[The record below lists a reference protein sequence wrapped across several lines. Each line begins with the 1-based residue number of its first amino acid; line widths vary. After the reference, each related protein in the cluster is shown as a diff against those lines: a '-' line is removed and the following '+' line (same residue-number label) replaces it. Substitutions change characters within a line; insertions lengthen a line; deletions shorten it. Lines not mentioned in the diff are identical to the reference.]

1 MSTNTFQGRDNERNS
16 SRVLKPPGGGSS
28 DLFGTGSSQTA
39 AESANQSKSKQTSS
53 NIFGDPYDPVR
64 DVRRSDVKAA
74 TEHEQKKQDLGQF
87 ETPAYVKAE
96 KPQEDTQS
104 KLFGDHSNQSRR
116 TGKGQGEEFPVYDRS
131 VYAAQMFHQKTNAQ
145 RASSYNPITGETY
158 TGSEEVDEQPAHGK
172 RKGGQ
177 NLGAYNPI
185 TGEEYREIQVQEAAS
200 NGDGPQKVRN
210 SSKVL
215 APPGGKSSG
224 IF

>member
-116 TGKGQGEEFPVYDRS
+116 TGKGQ
-131 VYAAQMFHQKTNAQ
+131 
-145 RASSYNPITGETY
+145 ASSYNPITGETY